1 MLIWNQI
8 QIMLRERVKE
18 YLSFTRNE
26 RIGITVLIFIMI
38 LLLIIPEL
46 FKRNSLS
53 INQEEI
59 RKYEL
64 AVSSLTKSSLNDS
77 PARVKSISDQKEPQS
92 LSFFDP
98 NTLDIEGWKLLGL
111 NDHVIQTID
120 HYRKKGGHFKRAEDL
135 KKVYGFTEEKYK
147 QLIPFILIKN
157 EQEVKLSDKEYYR
170 LDIDNPKAREKQKYA
185 LRKNNPEKKY
195 VDVNRAD
202 SLDFLSFRGI
212 GPKLAGR
219 IVHFRE
225 KLGGFYSI
233 DQIAE
238 TYGLP
243 DSVFR
248 SIKTFLQ
255 IRDDAKDSLKKIDI
269 NICDYKELSQHPYIR
284 YALARTMIEFRNQHG
299 PFVNLQDLEKL
310 HLTNREIL
318 DKVMPYLKIQGSE

>member
-98 NTLDIEGWKLLGL
+98 NTLDTEGWKLLGL
-111 NDHVIQTID
+111 NDHVIQTI
-120 HYRKKGGHFKRAEDL
+120 E
-135 KKVYGFTEEKYK
+135 
-147 QLIPFILIKN
+147 N
-157 EQEVKLSDKEYYR
+157 
-170 LDIDNPKAREKQKYA
+170 
-185 LRKNNPEKKY
+185 
-195 VDVNRAD
+195 
-202 SLDFLSFRGI
+202 
-212 GPKLAGR
+212 
-219 IVHFRE
+219 
-225 KLGGFYSI
+225 
-233 DQIAE
+233 
-238 TYGLP
+238 
-243 DSVFR
+243 
-248 SIKTFLQ
+248 
-255 IRDDAKDSLKKIDI
+255 
-269 NICDYKELSQHPYIR
+269 
-284 YALARTMIEFRNQHG
+284 
-299 PFVNLQDLEKL
+299 
-310 HLTNREIL
+310 
-318 DKVMPYLKIQGSE
+318 